1 MHKVDIKS
9 CATTACASITSSV
22 TGQGVSRGAQPR
34 LVSLKVGQK
43 PLEQQSMVSNQLLGA
58 RITAGLLALS
68 VVALSGCASSRHT
81 NDSAAVEQPRPIT
94 ASAPAAEATG
104 TGERDLTATE
114 AAIAAQPSNQVNTSG
129 PAPDASIINPSAPKS
144 YVVKRG
150 DTLWGIASMF
160 LRDPWLWPEVWYI
173 NPQVANP
180 HLIYPGDTLSLAY
193 GADGRPQIRLTQ
205 GGSGARLDPRLRTDA
220 VDGAIPTI
228 PYQAIAAFLSR
239 PTLLTSEQVKDAPY
253 VLAFRDQH
261 EIAGTGMEVYIRNLT
276 AANNTRYSIVHVGDP
291 LRDPDDGKVL
301 GYQGMYT
308 GTALISKAD
317 GGVAKAVLLDSER
330 ETLRGD
336 KVMPSD
342 NDMPLNFQPMAPRGN
357 VKGQIIAVVDGTDL
371 IGQYQIVA
379 INRGSRD
386 GLANGSVLAVDQKGL
401 SVTDTYAN
409 GASFTRGAQDMDTS
423 FAKRVKLP
431 DERIGT
437 VLIFRTFDRMC
448 YGLVLGA
455 TDTIALHDVV
465 HNP

>member
-1 MHKVDIKS
+1 
-9 CATTACASITSSV
+9 
-22 TGQGVSRGAQPR
+22 
-34 LVSLKVGQK
+34 
-43 PLEQQSMVSNQLLGA
+43 MVSNQLLGA
-58 RITAGLLALS
+58 RVTAGLLALS
-68 VVALSGCASSRHT
+68 VVTLAGCASSRHAA
-81 NDSAAVEQPRPIT
+81 DSDSVAPPAPIT
-94 ASAPAAEATG
+94 ASAPAADT
-104 TGERDLTATE
+104 TGEHDLTATE

-150 DTLWGIASMF
+150 DTLWGIASLF
-160 LRDPWLWPEVWYI
+160 LKDPWLWPEVWYI

-239 PTLLTSEQVKDAPY
+239 PTLLTPEQIKDAPY

-261 EIAGTGMEVYIRNLT
+261 EIGGTSNELYIRNLT
-276 AANNTRYSIVHVGDP
+276 AVSNSRFSIVHVGDP

-317 GGVAKAVLLDSER
+317 GGVAKAVLLDSAR

-336 KVMPSD
+336 KVLPSD
-342 NDMPLNFQPMAPRGN
+342 NEVPLNFQPMAPHGN

-379 INRGSRD
+379 INRGLRD

-431 DERIGT
+431 DERIAT
-437 VLIFRTFDRMC
+437 VLIFRTFNRMS

-455 TDTIALHDVV
+455 TDTISLHDVV
-465 HNP
+465 RNP